1 MPHEPAAAGPDA
13 EPGGRR
19 DASPDAGRLRVVL
32 CWHMHQPQYRDGLTG
47 EFQLPWTYLHGIKDY
62 VDMAQHL
69 EAVPGAVAVV
79 NFSPVLLE
87 QLDDYSVALG
97 AWLRTGQRI
106 PDPVL
111 AALADG
117 LPADRA
123 EWPALARAYLRANR
137 QHLIDRFPAFRELAA
152 RAAPWSVERA
162 ADPSHEPPMDES
174 HEQFVL
180 DLAVWY
186 HLAWFGESVRRGDPR
201 VQQLLAK
208 ERGYDAQDR
217 RVIVEVIADVLAGLV
232 PRYRRLMGTG
242 QVELSVTPWGHP
254 IVPLLLDFAVA
265 QEQLPGAPLPRDD
278 EYPDG
283 EGRARWHV
291 ARAIQEFTRAFGVRP
306 RGCWPSEGA
315 VSTATLQLLDSFGF
329 DWIATGEGV
338 LRASL
343 EQAGHAAGPERLHVP
358 YRLSGGRTRCFF
370 RHEQLSDLIGFTYSK
385 WHGDDAVANFV
396 HHLEQLAVAYRDD
409 PSRTVAVILDGENAW
424 EHYAYNGW
432 YFLRGLYEKLA
443 DHPRLRLST
452 FSQALHE
459 DGSAGELTEL
469 VAGSWV
475 HGTLS
480 TWIGSPQKNR
490 AWEMLCDAKRMFDQV
505 VVEGGLTDEEQRRA
519 EVQLGVCEGSDWA
532 WWFGDYNPAATVATF
547 DTLYRRHLANLYRIL
562 EEAPPAYLGE
572 AFATGGGDA
581 EGGGTMRRAG
591 A

>member
-1 MPHEPAAAGPDA
+1 MHAGSSAPGPAVAGSGRTDAAAGK
-13 EPGGRR
+13 
-19 DASPDAGRLRVVL
+19 LRVVL
-32 CWHMHQPQYRDGLTG
+32 CWHMHQPQYRDCLTG
-47 EFQLPWTYLHGIKDY
+47 EFLLPWTYLHGIKDY
-62 VDMAQHL
+62 VDMAQHI
-69 EAVPGAVAVV
+69 EAVPGAMAVV

-97 AWLRTGQRI
+97 AWLRNGQPL
-106 PDPVL
+106 PDPLL
-111 AALADG
+111 AVLADG
-117 LPADRA
+117 LPADRSR
-123 EWPALARAYLRANR
+123 WPALVRAYLRANR
-137 QHLIDRFPAFRELAA
+137 EHLVDRFPPYRELAA
-152 RAAPWSVERA
+152 RAAPWTGDGAGREPA
-162 ADPSHEPPMDES
+162 ADPPMDAAD
-174 HEQFVL
+174 EQFLL

-201 VQQLLAK
+201 AQQLLAK
-208 ERGYDAQDR
+208 ERHYDAQDR
-217 RVIVEVIADVLAGLV
+217 RLVLEVVADVLAGLV

-254 IVPLLLDFAVA
+254 IVPLLLDFNAA
-265 QEQLPGAPLPRDD
+265 REQMPDAPLPRDA

-315 VSTATLQLLDSFGF
+315 VSTATLRLLDSFGF

-343 EQAGHAAGPERLHVP
+343 EQSGRAPSPDRLHVP
-358 YRLSGGRTRCFF
+358 YTLPEGRTRCFF

-396 HHLEQLAVAYRDD
+396 HHLETLATQYRDD
-409 PSRTVAVILDGENAW
+409 PSRTIAVILDGENAW
-424 EHYAYNGW
+424 EHYPYNGW
-432 YFLRGLYEKLA
+432 YFLRGLYERLA
-443 DHPRLRLST
+443 DHPTLRLST

-459 DGSAGELTEL
+459 DGAAGQLTEL

-480 TWIGSPQKNR
+480 TWIGSTQKNR
-490 AWEMLCDAKRMFDQV
+490 AWEMLCDAKRTFDQV
-505 VVEGGLTDEEQRRA
+505 VVEGGLTDDEQRRA
-519 EVQLGVCEGSDWA
+519 EIQLGVCEGSDWA
-532 WWFGDYNPAATVATF
+532 WWFGDYNPAGTVATF
-547 DTLYRRHLANLYRIL
+547 DTLYRRHLTNLYRLL
-562 EEAPPAYLGE
+562 EEAPPDYLRA

-581 EGGGTMRRAG
+581 EQGGTMRRA
-591 A
+591 AT

>member
-1 MPHEPAAAGPDA
+1 MPNERAESGPGGGPDGRHDEPAAAGK
-13 EPGGRR
+13 
-19 DASPDAGRLRVVL
+19 LRVVL
-32 CWHMHQPQYRDGLTG
+32 CWHMHQPQYRDCLTG
-47 EFQLPWTYLHGIKDY
+47 EFLLPWTYLHGIKDY
-62 VDMAQHL
+62 VDMAQHI
-69 EAVPGAVAVV
+69 EAVPGAMAVV

-106 PDPVL
+106 PDPLL

-117 LPADRA
+117 LPADRS
-123 EWPALARAYLRANR
+123 EWPALVRAYLRANR
-137 QHLIDRFPAFRELAA
+137 HHLIDRFPPFRELAA
-152 RAAPWSVERA
+152 RAAPWVATAE
-162 ADPSHEPPMDES
+162 PSIDPPMDES
-174 HEQFVL
+174 DEQFVL

-217 RVIVEVIADVLAGLV
+217 RLVVEAIADVLAGLV

-254 IVPLLLDFAVA
+254 IVPLMLDFRVA
-265 QEQLPGAPLPRDD
+265 HESLPGAPLPADD

-343 EQAGHAAGPERLHVP
+343 EQAGHTPAADRLHVP
-358 YRLSGGRTRCFF
+358 YRVSGGRTRCFF

-396 HHLEQLAVAYRDD
+396 HHLEQLATAYADD

-424 EHYAYNGW
+424 EHYPYNGW

-459 DGSAGELTEL
+459 DGAAGELTEL

-532 WWFGDYNPAATVATF
+532 WWFGDYNPAGTVATF
-547 DTLYRRHLANLYRIL
+547 DTLYRRHLTNLYRIL
-562 EEAPPAYLGE
+562 EEAPPSYLAE
-572 AFATGGGDA
+572 AFASGGGDA

-591 A
+591 G

>member
-1 MPHEPAAAGPDA
+1 MPNERAESGPGGGPDGRHDEPAAAGK
-13 EPGGRR
+13 
-19 DASPDAGRLRVVL
+19 LRIVL
-32 CWHMHQPQYRDGLTG
+32 CWHMHQPQYRDCLTG
-47 EFQLPWTYLHGIKDY
+47 EFLLPWTYLHGIKDY
-62 VDMAQHL
+62 VDMAQHI
-69 EAVPGAVAVV
+69 EAVPGAMAVV

-106 PDPVL
+106 PDPLL

-123 EWPALARAYLRANR
+123 EWPALVRAYLRANR
-137 QHLIDRFPAFRELAA
+137 EHLIDRFPPYRELAA
-152 RAAPWSVERA
+152 RAAPWAETGARPVL
-162 ADPSHEPPMDES
+162 DPPMGDGD
-174 HEQFVL
+174 EQFVL

-208 ERGYDAQDR
+208 GRGYDAQDR
-217 RVIVEVIADVLAGLV
+217 RLVVEAIADVLAGLV

-254 IVPLLLDFAVA
+254 IVPLMLDFRVA
-265 QEQLPGAPLPRDD
+265 HESLPGAPLPVDD

-343 EQAGHAAGPERLHVP
+343 EQAGHTPAADRLHVP
-358 YRLSGGRTRCFF
+358 YRVSGGRTRCFF

-396 HHLEQLAVAYRDD
+396 HQLEQLATAYADD

-424 EHYAYNGW
+424 EHYPYNGW

-459 DGSAGELTEL
+459 DGAAGELTEL

-532 WWFGDYNPAATVATF
+532 WWFGDYNPAGTVATF
-547 DTLYRRHLANLYRIL
+547 DTLYRRHLTNLYRIL
-562 EEAPPAYLGE
+562 EEAPPAYLAE
-572 AFATGGGDA
+572 AFASGGGDA

-591 A
+591 G

>member
-1 MPHEPAAAGPDA
+1 MPRDGAASGPDA
-13 EPGGRR
+13 AGAGGR
-19 DASPDAGRLRVVL
+19 AAPAGKLRVVL
-32 CWHMHQPQYRDGLTG
+32 CWHMHQPQYRDAESG
-47 EFQLPWTYLHGIKDY
+47 EFLLPWTYLHGIKDY
-62 VDMAQHL
+62 SDMAHHI
-69 EAVPGAVAVV
+69 EAVPGAMAVV

-97 AWLRTGQRI
+97 AWQRTGKRL
-106 PDPVL
+106 PDPLL
-111 AALADG
+111 AVLADG
-117 LPADRA
+117 LPDDRA
-123 EWPALARAYLRANR
+123 TWPGLVRAYLRANR
-137 QHLIDRFPAFRELAA
+137 EHLVDRFPAFRDLAG
-152 RAAPWSVERA
+152 RAAPWTA
-162 ADPSHEPPMDES
+162 AGPDPDPATDPPMDAD
-174 HEQFVL
+174 HAPFVL

-186 HLAWFGESVRRGDPR
+186 HLAWFGESVRRGDER
-201 VQQLLAK
+201 VQRLIEK
-208 ERGYDAQDR
+208 ERNYDADDR
-217 RVIVEVIADVLAGLV
+217 RVVLDVIADVLAGLV

-254 IVPLLLDFAVA
+254 IVPLMLDFKAA
-265 QEQLPGAPLPRDD
+265 RETLPDAPLPADD

-315 VSTATLQLLDSFGF
+315 VSTGTLKLLDSFGF

-343 EQAGHAAGPERLHVP
+343 ELAGNEPTSDRLHVP
-358 YRLSGGRTRCFF
+358 YRLQDGRTRCFF
-370 RHEQLSDLIGFTYSK
+370 RNEHLSDLIGFTYSK
-385 WHGDDAVANFV
+385 WHGDHAVDDFV
-396 HHLEQLAVAYRDD
+396 RHLEHLANVYGDD
-409 PSRTVAVILDGENAW
+409 PRRTIAVILDGENAW
-424 EHYAYNGW
+424 EHYPYNGW
-432 YFLRGLYEKLA
+432 YFLRGMYEKLA
-443 DHPRLRLST
+443 DHPRLRLAT

-459 DGSAGELTEL
+459 DPHAGELTEL

-519 EVQLGVCEGSDWA
+519 EMQLGVCEGSDWA
-532 WWFGDYNPAATVATF
+532 WWFGDYNPAGTVASF
-547 DTLYRRHLANLYRIL
+547 DTLYRRHLTALYRLL
-562 EEAPPAYLGE
+562 EEAPPDYLRD

-591 A
+591 T